1 MGIHRDISSA
11 IVIAS
16 DGQMVRVSAFGAVDA
31 GLIPS
36 WVKPM
41 ALKLVLPAPCL
52 TLSIKFPPK
61 PRMLHD
67 NYLCLVESNKPQIK
81 EVRSKTQLENS

>member
-1 MGIHRDISSA
+1 MGIHRDVLSA
-11 IVIAS
+11 IVIAL

-41 ALKLVLPAPCL
+41 TIKLVFTASLLDAQ
-52 TLSIKFPPK
+52 
-61 PRMLHD
+61 H
-67 NYLCLVESNKPQIK
+67 
-81 EVRSKTQLENS
+81 